1 MYIKKGSHGEVLKHN
16 MRGGDG
22 MVSLYPAAQG
32 EQLPASCRLFS
43 RIELP
48 TGASIGLHWHEGE
61 AEMFYV
67 LSGHP
72 TLTDDGAEYTAQPGD
87 CIVTRSGHSHAVRN
101 NGGEPVELLA
111 CIAKD

>member
-1 MYIKKGSHGEVLKHN
+1 MQGNGYSGEE
-16 MRGGDG
+16 
-22 MVSLYPAAQG
+22 SLYVYQK
-32 EQLPASCRLFS
+32 RLH
-43 RIELP
+43 R
-48 TGASIGLHWHEGE
+48 HEGE

>member
-22 MVSLYPAAQG
+22 VVSLYPAAQG

-48 TGASIGLHWHEGE
+48 AGASIGLHRHEGE

-72 TLTDDGAEYTAQPGD
+72 TLTDDGAEYTAYCLPAA
-87 CIVTRSGHSHAVRN
+87 S
-101 NGGEPVELLA
+101 LA
-111 CIAKD
+111 YCEGCGKP

>member
-1 MYIKKGSHGEVLKHN
+1 MGRFSSIICAGRR
-16 MRGGDG
+16 RGVV
-22 MVSLYPAAQG
+22 VSRGTG

-48 TGASIGLHWHEGE
+48 AGASIGLHRHEGE

-67 LSGHP
+67 PSGHP

>member
-22 MVSLYPAAQG
+22 VVSLYPAAQG

-43 RIELP
+43 RI
-48 TGASIGLHWHEGE
+48 GLHRHEGE